1 MLVQQ
6 QPVSRFLMQIT
17 EAYLQSEEF
26 SNLNKIREMIRSSYQ
41 MAAAP
46 FRFLSL
52 LREHQPEKG
61 FFKWFAVSA
70 CNRNT
75 LPGFHEDFGRVEM
88 VYIRKVD
95 KVTAVTLEKVVFFQK
110 LIFHNMKWSDGRDD
124 LSCPQIKK
132 HFFILGFGKF
142 DVMKIHPLIALRCFQ
157 NHIFLLD
164 GACMAAFIQ
173 CFL

>member
-1 MLVQQ
+1 MV
-6 QPVSRFLMQIT
+6 
-17 EAYLQSEEF
+17 
-26 SNLNKIREMIRSSYQ
+26 
-41 MAAAP
+41 AAP

-95 KVTAVTLEKVVFFQK
+95 KVTAVTLEKAFFQGK
-110 LIFHNMKWSDGRDD
+110 QFLITGKRADRLNFLTVGKCKND
-124 LSCPQIKK
+124 LLILCLETFDIMQID
-132 HFFILGFGKF
+132 I
-142 DVMKIHPLIALRCFQ
+142 LIAGRCV
-157 NHIFLLD
+157 
-164 GACMAAFIQ
+164 
-173 CFL
+173 